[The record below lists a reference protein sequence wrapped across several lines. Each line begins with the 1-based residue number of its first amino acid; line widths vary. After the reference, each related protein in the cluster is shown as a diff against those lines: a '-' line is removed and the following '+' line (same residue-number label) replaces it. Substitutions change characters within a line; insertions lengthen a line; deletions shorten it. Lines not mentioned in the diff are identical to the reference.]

1 MFQFD
6 SFTDR
11 RPFGAVQKGTAVTL
25 TAQADGVVTQATL
38 VIMPDE
44 HCDQMQS
51 LPMTKSPN
59 GYTVTFTPPNA
70 GLWFYHFELQS
81 DNGRERFG
89 AVGGGFG
96 GLGQLYPENVDVVNY
111 QMTVVTAFDPVP
123 AWYQNARFYH
133 IFVDR
138 FNNGNADGHVNAPKE
153 NSFLYGR
160 KTDRPMYI
168 RGNDGEIIRWDF
180 YGGNLTGIQQNLPLL
195 AARGINALYLSP
207 IFQARSN
214 HRYDTG
220 DYFAID
226 EVLGSLHD
234 FKQFLAAAHQLGMHV
249 ILDGVFNHVGA
260 DSRYFNAVNE
270 YSDVGAANSL
280 DSPYASWFSFK
291 RFPDDYNS
299 WWGVKDLPAINKDN
313 QDFHDFIAAK
323 KGSVISYWTDLGVDG
338 WRLDVA
344 DELMDDFIRQIRSTL
359 DQFPERVLIGE
370 VWEDA
375 SNKQAYGKR
384 RQYFEGGE
392 LNAVMNYP
400 LRSMLI
406 DLTNGQLNAAGFV
419 RQLMT
424 LKENYPTNA
433 FAFNFNNIGSHDTPR
448 ILTMLDGD
456 RRKLQ
461 FIVSLF
467 YWLPGVP
474 CLYYG
479 DEAGLTGGK
488 DPDNRAFY
496 PWGHEDQA
504 VLDIYQIAL
513 QTRIDQP
520 ALAAGAAFFPF
531 TFEDSFGFVRQNDT
545 QTLVVLANPTG
556 SPQVLQDPH
565 AELVP
570 KSLRALLPVG
580 TMVPAGGV
588 IWQQI

>member
-11 RPFGAVQKGTAVTL
+11 RPFGAVREGTLVHFSAK
-25 TAQADGVVTQATL
+25 ADGAVTQASL
-38 VIMPDE
+38 VIAADGQW
-44 HCDQMQS
+44 DQAQT
-51 LPMTKSPN
+51 LPMTQSPN
-59 GYTVTFTPPNA
+59 GYTVTFTPPSS
-70 GLWFYHFELQS
+70 GLWFYHFELQT
-81 DNGRERFG
+81 DEGRQRFG
-89 AVGGGFG
+89 AVDGGYG
-96 GLGQLYPENVDVVNY
+96 GLGQTYSDNADVVSY
-111 QMTVVTAFDPVP
+111 QLTVVHAFDPVP
-123 AWYQNARFYH
+123 AWYKNARFYH

-138 FNNGNADGHVNAPKE
+138 FQNGNADGHVNAPKA
-153 NSFLYGR
+153 NSFIYGR
-160 KTDRPMYI
+160 QSDRPMYI
-168 RGNDGEIIRWDF
+168 RGNNGEVLRWDF
-180 YGGNLTGIQQNLPLL
+180 YGGNLAGIQQKLPLL

-220 DYFAID
+220 DYYAID
-226 EVLGSLHD
+226 EVLGTLHD
-234 FKQFLAAAHQLGMHV
+234 FKQFLAATHRQGMHV

-270 YSDVGAANSL
+270 YNDVGAANSL

-313 QDFHDFIAAK
+313 QDFHNFIAAK
-323 KGSVISYWTDLGVDG
+323 KDSVISYWTDMGIDG

-344 DELMDDFIRQIRSTL
+344 DELTDDFIRQIRSTL
-359 DQFPERVLIGE
+359 DQFPDRVLIGE

-406 DLTNGQLNAAGFV
+406 DFVNGQLNAAGFV

-424 LKENYPTNA
+424 LKENYPPNA
-433 FAFNFNNIGSHDTPR
+433 FDFNFNNIGTHDTPR
-448 ILTMLDGD
+448 ILTVLNGD
-456 RRKLQ
+456 RQKLKLL
-461 FIVSLF
+461 VSLF
-467 YWLPGVP
+467 YWLPGVT

-496 PWGHEDQA
+496 PWGHEDQEIMD
-504 VLDIYQIAL
+504 LYQIAI

-520 ALAAGAAFFPF
+520 ALAADAAFFPF
-531 TFEDSFGFVRQNDT
+531 TFEDSFGFVRQNEE
-545 QTLVVLANPTG
+545 QTLVVLANPTC
-556 SPQVLQDPH
+556 SPQALQD
-565 AELVP
+565 ANTKLVP
-570 KSLRALLPVG
+570 ANLRSLLPVG
-580 TMVPAGGV
+580 TMVPPCSV
-588 IWQQI
+588 IWQEL

>member
-11 RPFGAVQKGTAVTL
+11 QPFGAVRKATTIHFTAK
-25 TAQADGVVTQATL
+25 ADGAVTQASL
-38 VIMPDE
+38 IIMPDGRG
-44 HCDQMQS
+44 DQTET

-59 GYTVTFTPPNA
+59 GYTVSFVPQTA
-70 GLWFYHFELQS
+70 GLWFYHFELQT
-81 DNGRERFG
+81 DEGRQRFG
-89 AVGGGFG
+89 AVDGGFG
-96 GLGQLYPENVDVVNY
+96 GIGQVYPENADVNSYQLTVVNE
-111 QMTVVTAFDPVP
+111 FDPVP
-123 AWYQNARFYH
+123 EWYRHARFYH

-138 FNNGNADGHVNAPKE
+138 FNNGNADGHVNAPKA
-153 NSFLYGR
+153 NSFIYGR
-160 KTDRPMYI
+160 QSDRPMYI
-168 RGNDGEIIRWDF
+168 RGTNGEVLRWDF
-180 YGGNLTGIQQNLPLL
+180 YGGNLTGIQQKLPLL

-220 DYFAID
+220 DYYAID
-226 EVLGSLHD
+226 EVLGTLHD
-234 FKQFLAAAHQLGMHV
+234 FKQFLAVAHQLGMHV

-270 YSDVGAANSL
+270 YDDVGAANSL

-313 QDFHDFIAAK
+313 QDFHNFIAAK
-323 KGSVISYWTDLGVDG
+323 KDSVISYWTDLGVDG

-344 DELMDDFIRQIRSTL
+344 DELTDDFIHQIRTTL
-359 DQFPERVLIGE
+359 DQFPDRVLIGE

-406 DLTNGQLNAAGFV
+406 DFVNGQLSAAGFV

-424 LKENYPTNA
+424 LKENYPPNA
-433 FAFNFNNIGSHDTPR
+433 FAFNFNNIGTHDTAR
-448 ILTMLDGD
+448 ILTVLNGD

-461 FIVSLF
+461 LIVSLL

-479 DEAGLTGGK
+479 DEAGLIGGK

-504 VLDIYQIAL
+504 ILDMYQIAL

-520 ALAAGAAFFPF
+520 ALAADAAFFPF
-531 TFEDSFGFVRQNDT
+531 TFEDSLGFVRQNEA
-545 QTLVVLANPTG
+545 QTLVVLANPTC
-556 SPQVLQDPH
+556 SPQVLQDPN
-565 AELVP
+565 AKLVP
-570 KSLRALLPVG
+570 ANLRSLLPMG
-580 TMVPAGGV
+580 TMVPPGSV
-588 IWQQI
+588 IWQAI